1 MKKQKY
7 DNLSRHCFTQED
19 VEKLIFDKLGKKLKT
34 FIKSKNEVRPYGL
47 WMTEK
52 AEVEVIDEFPLQKL
66 ELKHGH
72 STTGEESHTFMKFL
86 T

>member
-1 MKKQKY
+1 M
-7 DNLSRHCFTQED
+7 N
-19 VEKLIFDKLGKKLKT
+19 KLGKKLKT

-52 AEVEVIDEFPLQKL
+52 AEVEVIDEFPSQNL

-72 STTGEESHTFMKFL
+72 STTGEESQPQRCHSERSEESHAFIEY
-86 T
+86 